1 MKGVVSGCLKLS
13 LEGFITGVNVICT
26 NYRKRSI
33 YISFPVLV
41 KGQVVAHEMSGSE
54 QHGIMMN
61 TDGFCQSAGSLQPAI
76 SCRTFSFV
84 QIAS

>member
-1 MKGVVSGCLKLS
+1 MKGVVSGCLKLTR
-13 LEGFITGVNVICT
+13 EGFITGVNVICT

-41 KGQVVAHEMSGSE
+41 KGQVNHLLS
-54 QHGIMMN
+54 
-61 TDGFCQSAGSLQPAI
+61 TFCFL
-76 SCRTFSFV
+76 